1 MWSDNREKVE
11 LSGTIKERCEEAIRL
26 DPTSDLALHVL
37 GRYQHQMAN
46 LGRIVRAL
54 VRVMYGGKLEP
65 GTLEEAETIF
75 RRAIEIAPKRLI
87 HRVELGKLL
96 LDMQRKDEAHAEL
109 KLAMT
114 LPREDINSEHERRDA
129 VELLKKHWGEKV
141 EIPQFADPPPTPPP
155 RLSSVSRRS
164 SFDGGAR
171 RSFDDVR
178 ENPFLTKAAQQAAAA

>member
-1 MWSDNREKVE
+1 
-11 LSGTIKERCEEAIRL
+11 
-26 DPTSDLALHVL
+26 
-37 GRYQHQMAN
+37 
-46 LGRIVRAL
+46 
-54 VRVMYGGKLEP
+54 MYGGKLEP

-164 SFDGGAR
+164 SFDTGSGGAR